1 MDYVK
6 NIDLCRCLSILLVV
20 CTQSEEFK
28 EEVQKFT
35 APVYGNYKI
44 QCWGAQG
51 AIFSENLEYASGKG
65 GYSEGI
71 WQPTTINTIY
81 ICLGQLGCAAYHK
94 DITARLA
101 YNNRPDN
108 IKGFQLGGSGG
119 GATSVTATNRGELKY
134 FASNKNEVLIVAGGG
149 GCCEWG
155 GQGGAGGGLSAPTG
169 IPSSKWPASRIGT
182 GASQTTGGKTG
193 SQSSDIVDMD
203 GTFGVGGYGH
213 GHNIKYDQID
223 YGAQGGGGWYGGGG
237 ASYAGAAGGGSSYIG
252 GVTNGKTIA
261 GDSTNPKQP
270 TPDGNSEQV
279 GQSGNG
285 ACVITQLSFN

>member
-6 NIDLCRCLSILLVV
+6 NIDLCRCLSLLLVV

-28 EEVQKFT
+28 KEVQKFI
-35 APVYGNYKI
+35 APVNGSYKI

>member
-6 NIDLCRCLSILLVV
+6 NIDLCRCLSLLLVV
-20 CTQSEEFK
+20 CTQKVEE
-28 EEVQKFT
+28 FT
-35 APVYGNYKI
+35 APYAGTYKL

-51 AIFSENLEYASGKG
+51 YDGGNG

-71 WQPTTINTIY
+71 WKSAIDKIVLY
-81 ICLGQLGCAAYHK
+81 VCVGQEGIWGAPS
-94 DITARLA
+94 
-101 YNNRPDN
+101 YNNKSDN
-108 IKGFQLGGSGG
+108 ITSFPIGCSGG
-119 GATSVTATNRGELKY
+119 GSTNITTTNLGELKN
-134 FASNKNEVLIVAGGG
+134 FASDDRRNEVLIVAGGG
-149 GCCEWG
+149 GALEWN
-155 GQGGAGGGLSAPTG
+155 GQGGAGGGLAGKDGNSTTARG
-169 IPSSKWPASRIGT
+169 RKGT
-182 GASQTTGGKTG
+182 GGSKDYGGITGVLPGDTSVNG
-193 SQSSDIVDMD
+193 M
-203 GTFGVGGYGH
+203 FGVGGYGYA
-213 GHNIKYDQID
+213 NNDTCECND

-252 GVTNGKTIA
+252 GVTDGKTIA